1 MDAQHQRTVRG
12 LMNFTQDE
20 ICAIVG
26 AKELEAIALRKRVA
40 DLEATLKELTN
51 TEPKPKDE

>member
-1 MDAQHQRTVRG
+1 
-12 LMNFTQDE
+12 MNFTQDE